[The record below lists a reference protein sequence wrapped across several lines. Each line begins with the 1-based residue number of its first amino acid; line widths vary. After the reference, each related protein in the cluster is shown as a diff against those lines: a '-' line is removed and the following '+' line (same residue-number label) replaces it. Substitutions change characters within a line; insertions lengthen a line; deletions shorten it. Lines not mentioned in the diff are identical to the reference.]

1 MAAAAY
7 QPTQSDP
14 CFTAGTGPISLVK
27 AARVSRHSFLNRQKL
42 TLKKPSS
49 RSVSADAKHGIQDS
63 MEFFLEIF
71 FWFSPDVF
79 VFSVSIPS
87 SPSSSYTMQTS
98 KKYLQEESY
107 GQISRLSTCKVAL
120 S

>member
-27 AARVSRHSFLNRQKL
+27 AARVSRHSFLETDLEEGFFK
-42 TLKKPSS
+42 
-49 RSVSADAKHGIQDS
+49 VSFCRCKAWDSGLHGIFSGD
-63 MEFFLEIF
+63 F